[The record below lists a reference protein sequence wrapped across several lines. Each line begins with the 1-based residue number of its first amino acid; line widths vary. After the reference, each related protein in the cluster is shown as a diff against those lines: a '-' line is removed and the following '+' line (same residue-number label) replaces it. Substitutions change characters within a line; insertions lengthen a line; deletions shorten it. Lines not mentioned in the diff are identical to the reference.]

1 MREMNRYRSLSFGAW
16 VAVIGLVAT
25 AVGGTWWAA
34 QAMIAGESISAMFR
48 VAVSG
53 LVGAYYA
60 LLFQASAL
68 STRRF
73 R

>member
-1 MREMNRYRSLSFGAW
+1 MLRNRNLSFGAW
-16 VAVIGLVAT
+16 IAVIGLVAT
-25 AVGGTWWAA
+25 VIGGTWWTA
-34 QAMIAGESISAMFR
+34 QAMIEGESISAMFR

-60 LLFQASAL
+60 LLFQASSI

-73 R
+73 Q